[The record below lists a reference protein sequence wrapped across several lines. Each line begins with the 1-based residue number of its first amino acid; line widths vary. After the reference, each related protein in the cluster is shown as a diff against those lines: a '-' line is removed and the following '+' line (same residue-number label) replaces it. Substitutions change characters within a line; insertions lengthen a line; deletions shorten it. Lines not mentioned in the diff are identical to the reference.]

1 MPSFP
6 LRVSPRSAAAA
17 VVAAVVA
24 APVVVFVVAAPVVVV
39 VVAAAAVVVGVKRCK
54 GFIKGEAL
62 LLQSR
67 LFSYNIRVLFR
78 LGHLLFLMR
87 PTIGLLDYS
96 NSCPAINT
104 F

>member
-17 VVAAVVA
+17 VAVVAA
-24 APVVVFVVAAPVVVV
+24 APVVVF

-67 LFSYNIRVLFR
+67 LFSTTFEFY
-78 LGHLLFLMR
+78 LGSV
-87 PTIGLLDYS
+87 ICCSSCAQLLDYW
-96 NSCPAINT
+96 IILILVLQ
-104 F
+104 

>member
-17 VVAAVVA
+17 VAVVAA
-24 APVVVFVVAAPVVVV
+24 APVVVF

-67 LFSYNIRVLFR
+67 LFFYNIRVLFR

>member
-17 VVAAVVA
+17 VAVVAA
-24 APVVVFVVAAPVVVV
+24 APVVVF

>member
-1 MPSFP
+1 MLSFP

-17 VVAAVVA
+17 VAVVAA
-24 APVVVFVVAAPVVVV
+24 APVVVF